1 MPVLLAAGAVVPAG
15 VPLPLQAANPRTMV
29 RARNRANNFFIS
41 SDPSVFHS
49 EGALPLLLP
58 ILNQTQPENSFDKVY
73 YHLEKKSSSIFL
85 PEAKSHIFNNGRH
98 IFNNAPPEDTV

>member
-1 MPVLLAAGAVVPAG
+1 M
-15 VPLPLQAANPRTMV
+15 
-29 RARNRANNFFIS
+29 
-41 SDPSVFHS
+41 
-49 EGALPLLLP
+49 PLLLP

-98 IFNNAPPEDTV
+98 IFNNGPLEDTV

>member
-1 MPVLLAAGAVVPAG
+1 M
-15 VPLPLQAANPRTMV
+15 
-29 RARNRANNFFIS
+29 
-41 SDPSVFHS
+41 
-49 EGALPLLLP
+49 PLLLP

-98 IFNNAPPEDTV
+98 IFNNSPLEDTV